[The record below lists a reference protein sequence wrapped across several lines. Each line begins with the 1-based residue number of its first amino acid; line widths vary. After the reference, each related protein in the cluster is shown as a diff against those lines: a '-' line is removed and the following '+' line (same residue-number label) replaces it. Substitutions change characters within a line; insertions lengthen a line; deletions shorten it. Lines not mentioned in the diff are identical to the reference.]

1 MTATQTG
8 EGAGHARG
16 RTPVS
21 ALEPMAGLV
30 WAFRIDG
37 RASVEIEFDD
47 ESALGIQLR
56 HRGDA
61 WYWFHFDLGDRR
73 ASKTLGV
80 IVEQFR
86 SCGANFPESTVDGMF
101 QTLTT
106 PELHFTHGVLHG
118 ALLDSVIDVDGA
130 KIGERALLNTVISP
144 SVALTGRRRHLR
156 GVETLRRMARTG
168 HLGARPLALVETLV
182 RTDTAQRES
191 SIERLTDTL
200 NRIEDRV
207 LSEIGEFDR
216 SQIIRIRHSLVRQH
230 RELDGLRRLFDRVDL
245 EIREESGRSDATRA
259 GAGTERGAES
269 TEFGSLLQ
277 HLNALVDRC
286 LALLDR
292 ARLLQQEVSDQ
303 LTVQTNRQLY
313 VLSILTAAL
322 VPPTIVVGL
331 FGMNTGGLP
340 LTDTPLG
347 FVAAVALCALSSLLV
362 LGVLAAFGLIRR
374 PRLQW
379 WRRSALHPADA
390 AAFASEDRDI
400 SVRGTKSP
408 TASRHRE

>member
-1 MTATQTG
+1 
-8 EGAGHARG
+8 
-16 RTPVS
+16 
-21 ALEPMAGLV
+21 
-30 WAFRIDG
+30 
-37 RASVEIEFDD
+37 
-47 ESALGIQLR
+47 
-56 HRGDA
+56 
-61 WYWFHFDLGDRR
+61 
-73 ASKTLGV
+73 
-80 IVEQFR
+80 
-86 SCGANFPESTVDGMF
+86 
-101 QTLTT
+101 
-106 PELHFTHGVLHG
+106 
-118 ALLDSVIDVDGA
+118 
-130 KIGERALLNTVISP
+130 
-144 SVALTGRRRHLR
+144 
-156 GVETLRRMARTG
+156 MARTG

-259 GAGTERGAES
+259 GAGSERGAES